1 MRIQFSEQLSRL
13 GGELERYYY
22 SSASAARVNL
32 LLLFHHG
39 IQPTLFGCIPGGCA
53 MTQYPLRIAIVGMG
67 PRGLSV
73 LERLC
78 ANIPE
83 LIPDQ
88 RIEIHVI
95 DPYQIGAG
103 SVWRTDQSK
112 HLLMNTVA
120 SQVTVF
126 TDESVVCEGP
136 KIPGPSLYEWA
147 RFLPLLDEEDQY
159 DEWVL
164 EEAREL
170 KPDSYPRRAL
180 YGYYL
185 QWDYRKILRYAP
197 ANVTIRS
204 HKARAVSLDDYFD
217 GRQVIKL
224 DNEEQPLIVNAV
236 VLALGHTPIA
246 LSEEEQCLQK
256 FALENGLLYVPPAN
270 PADVYLDNIGAGE
283 KVILRGLGLNFFD
296 YMALFTVGRGGRFI
310 RHQGRLVYEPSGR
323 EPRLFASSRRGV
335 PYHARGENQKGPY
348 GRYHPQFL
356 THEVIDQ
363 LHVRTK
369 KGEQINFRR
378 DVWPLIAKEVE
389 TLYYYTLIRSRDCEC
404 RAEKFKELYK
414 KCPWNS
420 PEEEGILNQFEIDQD
435 QRFSWERLANPF
447 GTRTF
452 ESPDEYREW
461 LLEYLRKDVSEA
473 RKGNV
478 EGPLKA
484 ALDALRDLRN
494 EVRLVVDHGGISGES
509 YRDDLDRWYTPFNAF
524 LSIGP
529 PASRIEEMIALI
541 EAGILEVIGPELQI
555 EMLKDP
561 PRFKAISPRVKGSD
575 VEARVLIEARI
586 PGVDLRRTTEPLLK
600 HLLETG
606 QCRAFAIPCSD
617 GTAYVTG
624 GLEVTPPPNRLVDA
638 NGNVHPRRFALGVPT
653 EGVHWVTA
661 AGIRPGVNSV
671 TLSESDAISREILK
685 VISRDLKQTQN
696 KMHRTT
702 VSGGR
707 RKGC

>member
-1 MRIQFSEQLSRL
+1 
-13 GGELERYYY
+13 
-22 SSASAARVNL
+22 
-32 LLLFHHG
+32 
-39 IQPTLFGCIPGGCA
+39 

-246 LSEEEQCLQK
+246 LSEEEQSLQK

-270 PADVYLDNIGAGE
+270 PADVYLDNIGAG
-283 KVILRGLGLNFFD
+283 
-296 YMALFTVGRGGRFI
+296 
-310 RHQGRLVYEPSGR
+310 
-323 EPRLFASSRRGV
+323 
-335 PYHARGENQKGPY
+335 
-348 GRYHPQFL
+348 
-356 THEVIDQ
+356 
-363 LHVRTK
+363 K
-369 KGEQINFRR
+369 KLSFR
-378 DVWPLIAKEVE
+378 
-389 TLYYYTLIRSRDCEC
+389 
-404 RAEKFKELYK
+404 
-414 KCPWNS
+414 
-420 PEEEGILNQFEIDQD
+420 
-435 QRFSWERLANPF
+435 
-447 GTRTF
+447 
-452 ESPDEYREW
+452 
-461 LLEYLRKDVSEA
+461 
-473 RKGNV
+473 
-478 EGPLKA
+478 
-484 ALDALRDLRN
+484 ALD
-494 EVRLVVDHGGISGES
+494 
-509 YRDDLDRWYTPFNAF
+509 
-524 LSIGP
+524 
-529 PASRIEEMIALI
+529 
-541 EAGILEVIGPELQI
+541 
-555 EMLKDP
+555 
-561 PRFKAISPRVKGSD
+561 
-575 VEARVLIEARI
+575 
-586 PGVDLRRTTEPLLK
+586 
-600 HLLETG
+600 
-606 QCRAFAIPCSD
+606 
-617 GTAYVTG
+617 
-624 GLEVTPPPNRLVDA
+624 
-638 NGNVHPRRFALGVPT
+638 
-653 EGVHWVTA
+653 
-661 AGIRPGVNSV
+661 
-671 TLSESDAISREILK
+671 
-685 VISRDLKQTQN
+685 
-696 KMHRTT
+696 
-702 VSGGR
+702 
-707 RKGC
+707 